1 MAAPAQAPSS
11 QGTYITEVVVQ
22 GIRRFA
28 DVRRFTLGPGYNV
41 LFGLAA
47 SGKSTLSDV
56 ILSLLF
62 ARPTEGEGDSFRSM
76 LPGGDTRA
84 LRLQVTAGYR
94 RQAEVKT
101 TGFLQGGL
109 RTRPFEVETV
119 IRRRD
124 EAKQKLDEMQG
135 ELEGIEK
142 VPKLPD
148 GIDERIES
156 YKRQMKT
163 KEAEMEHLLVRQEE
177 AHQQLAMV
185 IPSPFSEEDM
195 RRLHSPMDIAVAL

>member
-62 ARPTEGEGDSFRSM
+62 ARPAEGEGDSFRSM
-76 LPGGDTRA
+76 LPGGDKACRA
-84 LRLQVTAGYR
+84 GLSLAVGGETFRVLKDFQAKAVTLSRFIAAEKRFELLASDPPRIQAWLSEKARLTVGPGYGR
-94 RQAEVKT
+94 LFT
-101 TGFLQGGL
+101 L
-109 RTRPFEVETV
+109 
-119 IRRRD
+119 
-124 EAKQKLDEMQG
+124 AKGDF
-135 ELEGIEK
+135 
-142 VPKLPD
+142 
-148 GIDERIES
+148 
-156 YKRQMKT
+156 
-163 KEAEMEHLLVRQEE
+163 
-177 AHQQLAMV
+177 
-185 IPSPFSEEDM
+185 PST
-195 RRLHSPMDIAVAL
+195 